1 VRKAF
6 VIGHPIAHS
15 RSPLIHGHWLRTL
28 GLDGSY
34 ERIDVPPD
42 ALADFV
48 SSFPSRGFVGGN
60 VTVPH
65 KETVFALLE
74 AGGQELSP
82 TARRLG
88 AVNTLAL
95 RDDGRLLGHNTDGAG
110 FVGSVDEAVGPG
122 WESGCGQALVVGA
135 GGAARAIVGALLD
148 RGIPRIVVANRT
160 AEKARALVAFA
171 PDRVEAVSLE
181 EAKNRLASTGL
192 LVNTTTLGMKGQG
205 SLDLDLAG
213 LPGTAIV
220 ADIVYVPAVTPL
232 LADAAA
238 RGLRTVGGLG
248 MLLHQAV
255 PGFEFWFGARPVV
268 DVALRALALADI
280 GAAA

>member
-1 VRKAF
+1 M
-6 VIGHPIAHS
+6 IGHPIAHS
-15 RSPLIHGHWLRTL
+15 RSPLIHGHWLKTL

-34 ERIDVPPD
+34 ERIDVSPD

-48 SSFPSRGFVGGN
+48 SSFASRGFVGGN

-65 KETVFALLE
+65 KETVFALLKE
-74 AGGQELSP
+74 DGHELSP

-110 FVGSVDEAVGPG
+110 FVGSVDEAVEAV
-122 WESGCGQALVVGA
+122 WETGCRQALVIGA

-148 RGIPRIVVANRT
+148 RGIPHILVANRT
-160 AEKARALVAFA
+160 VEKARALVGFG
-171 PDRVEAVSLE
+171 PGRIEAVSLD
-181 EAKNRLASTGL
+181 EAKDRLAGTDL

-205 SLDLDLAG
+205 SLDLDLTG
-213 LPGTAIV
+213 LPDNAIV

-232 LADAAA
+232 LAAAAA

-255 PGFEFWFGARPVV
+255 PGFELWFGKRPVV
-268 DVALRALALADI
+268 DGALRAIVEADI
-280 GAAA
+280 GASA

>member
-1 VRKAF
+1 MRKAF

-15 RSPLIHGHWLRTL
+15 RSPLIHGHWLKTL

-34 ERIDVPPD
+34 ERIDVPPET
-42 ALADFV
+42 LADFV
-48 SSFPSRGFVGGN
+48 SAFPRRGFVGGN

-65 KETVFALLE
+65 KEAVFALLE
-74 AGGQELSP
+74 AGGHELSP

-88 AVNTLAL
+88 AVNTLSL
-95 RDDGRLLGHNTDGAG
+95 REDGRLLGHNTDGAG
-110 FVGSVDEAVGPG
+110 FAGSVDEAVGAG
-122 WESGCGQALVVGA
+122 WDSDCGQAIVIGA

-148 RGIPRIVVANRT
+148 RGVPRILVANRT
-160 AEKARALVAFA
+160 VEKARALVAFG

-181 EAKNRLASTGL
+181 ELPGRLAGTGL

-213 LPGTAIV
+213 LPETAIV

-232 LADAAA
+232 LAPAAA

-255 PGFEFWFGARPVV
+255 PGFELWFGKRPVV
-268 DVALRALALADI
+268 DAALRAVVEADI
-280 GAAA
+280 GASA